1 MELNSYICGGVTLR
15 LCKQGEYGI
24 DLTFDYSA
32 WVDEFGPGSIGWAI
46 RRSHDADAYLLPST
60 EEGSVSTCELT
71 STESQYAGYGQ
82 LEIFFENDG
91 ETEKR
96 ISKTLNFY
104 VEPSLQDLGEVPE
117 PWESYMDAVHEDAVD
132 AAQSAGEAAQSAADA
147 LQSARDSE
155 ASAQRAET
163 AEQSILDLTAGA
175 TVNNSVGT
183 PSVTVTVTEVSGHK
197 NMDFAFRNLKGNKGD
212 TGEIIGATATIS
224 DTYGTPA
231 VDVTLGGTTTERT
244 FEFAFSGLKGNGI
257 ADVDIQKTGTVGKVD
272 TYTISLTLDS
282 GDVKTVSFDVT
293 NGDVT
298 SVNGRTGAV
307 TGLVEQ
313 TDFDALGLSV
323 VSGKLCITYEE

>member
-1 MELNSYICGGVTLR
+1 MDLTNKFCEGSLVTLA
-15 LCKQGEYGI
+15 KQGEYGN
-24 DLTFDYSA
+24 DFSVNYSE
-32 WVDEFGPGSIGWAI
+32 WVKMFGEGTVGWLI
-46 RRSHDADAYLLPST
+46 QRSQDSSAYPLPSVEQDGISTIEFT
-60 EEGSVSTCELT
+60 E
-71 STESQYAGYGQ
+71 TETQYPGRGL
-82 LEIFFENDG
+82 LEVFFVNTG

-96 ISKTLNFY
+96 ISKTLTFFI
-104 VEPSLQDLGEVPE
+104 EPSLQNLGEVPE
-117 PWESYMDAVHEDAVD
+117 PWESYVDAVHEDAVD
-132 AAQSAGEAAQSAADA
+132 AAQSAGEAAQSAAAA

-197 NMDFAFRNLKGNKGD
+197 NMDFAFRNLKGDKGD

-282 GDVKTVSFDVT
+282 GDVETVSFDVT

-298 SVNGRTGAV
+298 SVNGATGAIL
-307 TGLVEQ
+307 TR
-313 TDFDALGLSV
+313 DILGLSIV
-323 VSGKLCITYEE
+323 DGKLCVTYEEE